1 MAAKKGATGRKKR
14 KSTARK
20 TQTKKRQTVENR
32 SMETE
37 IILWIVLALSV
48 VLLVSNFGIGGAVGN
63 AFSSFFFGLVGV
75 VCYALPFFLFLGT
88 AFVIS
93 NSRNS
98 RAYRKMAG
106 FALLFITVC
115 MLMQMITEGEVL
127 EDNLWNYFNIS
138 AEYKTG
144 GGIWEEFCAAFL

>member
-48 VLLVSNFGIGGAVGN
+48 VLLVSNFGIGE
-63 AFSSFFFGLVGV
+63 
-75 VCYALPFFLFLGT
+75 P
-88 AFVIS
+88 
-93 NSRNS
+93 
-98 RAYRKMAG
+98 
-106 FALLFITVC
+106 
-115 MLMQMITEGEVL
+115 
-127 EDNLWNYFNIS
+127 
-138 AEYKTG
+138 
-144 GGIWEEFCAAFL
+144 

>member
-93 NSRNS
+93 NSRNP
-98 RAYRKMAG
+98 RACRRMAG

-115 MLMQMITEGEVL
+115 MLMQM
-127 EDNLWNYFNIS
+127 
-138 AEYKTG
+138 
-144 GGIWEEFCAAFL
+144 